1 MFETNSKLPK
11 IFVYMMSVLATCMFI
26 GLFFGIGYVRIPY
39 FLAILVCV
47 VMFILDKKQ
56 MSLTNYKL
64 TYLLFAVVNLL
75 AVSTIIVYEYSK
87 HTKHLNLFLILLV
100 VVQVLTALIDVFI
113 LKNKNLTKKINQL
126 IDFLKIC
133 SMVCIIT
140 YFFGVSDL
148 YFAIVAVVFEIAN
161 IVVKISTKFRKIETD
176 LAVDAE
182 ATLED
187 IIKSADREKVGE

>member
-26 GLFFGIGYVRIPY
+26 GLFFGVGYVRIPY